1 MTERSEKADHR
12 SASSY
17 GNGKDA
23 RQCHCERTT
32 TSRIPKQSHD
42 LSRCTAFPLLY
53 LIMYYCMLYHN
64 RAKYTRGKFVCE
76 RCGNRAIGRRSKLGT
91 RTSGGPLRLGSK
103 HARASGGPFR
113 PSAKDT
119 RASAI
124 PFRPGSKHFNQRTK
138 MAQDFRVVR
147 VSQTAAPPPTVSHF
161 PHHISD
167 LGVFTMLG
175 RIDERHGDLPRHS
188 AEQKPNNSKL
198 SSENLAK
205 VGRSKTARGKI
216 ANSGIGEARARVAGR

>member
-53 LIMYYCMLYHN
+53 LVVYYCMLYHN

-76 RCGNRAIGRRSKLGT
+76 RCGSRAIGHRGKLRT
-91 RTSGGPLRLGSK
+91 RTNGGPLRPGSK
-103 HARASGGPFR
+103 HTRASGGPFR

-147 VSQTAAPPPTVSHF
+147 VSQTAAPPPYDVSFSTSH
-161 PHHISD
+161 
-167 LGVFTMLG
+167 L
-175 RIDERHGDLPRHS
+175 
-188 AEQKPNNSKL
+188 
-198 SSENLAK
+198 
-205 VGRSKTARGKI
+205 
-216 ANSGIGEARARVAGR
+216 

>member
-1 MTERSEKADHR
+1 MRFAEDESTRTADDGKIRKGRSSVCIVLRQWKRCKAMPLRADHNLQN
-12 SASSY
+12 SKA
-17 GNGKDA
+17 
-23 RQCHCERTT
+23 
-32 TSRIPKQSHD
+32 SHD

-147 VSQTAAPPPTVSHF
+147 VSQTAAPPPYGVSFSTSH
-161 PHHISD
+161 
-167 LGVFTMLG
+167 L
-175 RIDERHGDLPRHS
+175 
-188 AEQKPNNSKL
+188 
-198 SSENLAK
+198 
-205 VGRSKTARGKI
+205 
-216 ANSGIGEARARVAGR
+216 

>member
-12 SASSY
+12 SVSSY
-17 GNGKDA
+17 DNGKDA

-147 VSQTAAPPPTVSHF
+147 VSQTAAPPPLRCLVF
-161 PHHISD
+161 HITSLTWGYSPYSD
-167 LGVFTMLG
+167 TLTNVMATYLGIAPNKSLTTRNYRP
-175 RIDERHGDLPRHS
+175 RIWRE
-188 AEQKPNNSKL
+188 
-198 SSENLAK
+198 LA
-205 VGRSKTARGKI
+205 GARPP
-216 ANSGIGEARARVAGR
+216 EAK